1 MAKNLLMIVIAAD
14 KFKGTLTAMEVV
26 QVVAEEL
33 RRCGVTEQIEWRPM
47 ADGGEWSQWVLLPR
61 PRAVAP
67 GVYADGGEAVVV
79 SADVVGR
86 GCFPAD
92 EPLMERSSRALGQA
106 MLTAAALRPKR
117 LTVAVGGTMCSD
129 GGAGMLA
136 ALGARFYR
144 ADGADISHAICPR
157 RLAEVA
163 AIDFSRLCALPPLEA
178 MIDVEARLCDGPLSA
193 VDFAPQKALPGE
205 DISGLADSLRNLHR
219 LVTCRS
225 RFDGAGG
232 GIGFALCSVLGAK
245 AYLGAERATASL
257 QLDRPDI
264 TAVITGEGKVDSQT
278 VLGGKLVDRVV
289 KAAEAAGVPAIVVCG
304 TAEEPLPYRLL
315 FRSDIY
321 PGTPAER
328 LAAATREAVPHVLRL
343 SAK

>member
-1 MAKNLLMIVIAAD
+1 MIVIAAD

-67 GVYADGGEAVVV
+67 GVYVDGDEVAVV

-92 EPLMERSSRALGQA
+92 EPLMERSSRALGEA
-106 MLTAAALRPKR
+106 MLTAAAMRPER

-129 GGAGMLA
+129 AGAGMLA
-136 ALGARFYR
+136 ALGARFYD
-144 ADGADISHAICPR
+144 AAGADISAVINAR

-163 AIDFSRLCALPPLEA
+163 AIDLSHLCALPPLEA
-178 MIDVEARLCDGPLSA
+178 MIDVEARLCDGPLSV

-205 DISGLADSLRNLHR
+205 DISGLAVGLQNLRR
-219 LVTCRS
+219 LITTHS
-225 RFDGAGG
+225 PFDGAGG

-245 AYLGAERATASL
+245 AYLGAERAAESL
-257 QLDRPDI
+257 QLECPGI
-264 TAVITGEGKVDSQT
+264 SAVITGEGKVDSQT

-289 KAAEAAGVPAIVVCG
+289 KAAERAGVPAIVVCG
-304 TAEEPLPYRLL
+304 TAEEPLPYRHV
-315 FRSDIY
+315 FRSDIH
-321 PGTPAER
+321 PGSPAER
-328 LAAATREAVPHVLRL
+328 LAAATREAVTHALRL